1 MLQSNFDPTEI
12 AKFERL
18 AAQWW
23 DPTGPCK
30 PLHEINPVR
39 YQFIEQHVSPN
50 NKTAIDIGCGG
61 GILTEALALGGANTT
76 GIDMSEEAIRI
87 AQLHAEQSKPGMI
100 QYAVDTAENMAEK
113 LPGQYDIVTCMEL
126 LEHVPDPTSLIKACA
141 KLVKPNGHIFF
152 STINRNL
159 KAYLFTVVG
168 AEYLL
173 KLLPKGT
180 HDYEKFIQPAEFASW
195 ARGAGLVVQQFKG
208 MTYNFL
214 SRNFYLSNNI
224 DINYLAYCQHTV

>member
-1 MLQSNFDPTEI
+1 MLQSNFDPAEI

-23 DPTGPCK
+23 DPKGPCK

-39 YQFIEQHVSPN
+39 FEFIEQHVPLN

-61 GILTEALALGGANTT
+61 GILTEALALGGADVA
-76 GIDMSEEAIRI
+76 GVDMSEEAIRI
-87 AQLHAEQSKPGMI
+87 AQLHAEQTKPGI
-100 QYAVDTAENMAEK
+100 IRYAVDTAENMAEK
-113 LPGQYDIVTCMEL
+113 FPAQYDVVTCMEL
-126 LEHVPDPTSLIKACA
+126 LEHVPDPISLIKACA
-141 KLVKPNGHIFF
+141 KLVKPDGHIFF

-180 HDYEKFIQPAEFASW
+180 HDYEKFIQPAELASW

-214 SRNFYLSNNI
+214 SRDFHLSDNV
-224 DINYLAYCQHTV
+224 DINYLAHCQHTI